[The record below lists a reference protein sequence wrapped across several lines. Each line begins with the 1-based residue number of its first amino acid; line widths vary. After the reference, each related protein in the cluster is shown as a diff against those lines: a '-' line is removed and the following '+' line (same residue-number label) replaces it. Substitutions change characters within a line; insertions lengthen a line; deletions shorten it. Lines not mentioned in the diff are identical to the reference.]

1 MKAEELEQLIIQLAS
16 VLIPAAS
23 AVSTVVQGIAARRG
37 QTVEEICGDTAA
49 KSDALRGRL
58 AADIARLQSLTLGK
72 EKDQG

>member
-1 MKAEELEQLIIQLAS
+1 MKAEQLEELIIQLAN

-37 QTVEEICGDTAA
+37 QTVEEICSDTAA
-49 KSDALRGRL
+49 KSDALRGRF
-58 AADIARLQSLTLGK
+58 AADIARLQSLALGK

>member
-1 MKAEELEQLIIQLAS
+1 MKAEELEQLIIQLAN

-49 KSDALRGRL
+49 KSDASRGRF
-58 AADIARLQSLTLGK
+58 AADIARLQSLALGE

>member
-49 KSDALRGRL
+49 KSDALRGRF
-58 AADIARLQSLTLGK
+58 AADIARLQSLALGE

>member
-1 MKAEELEQLIIQLAS
+1 MKAEELEQLIIQLAN

-58 AADIARLQSLTLGK
+58 AADIARLQSLTLGE